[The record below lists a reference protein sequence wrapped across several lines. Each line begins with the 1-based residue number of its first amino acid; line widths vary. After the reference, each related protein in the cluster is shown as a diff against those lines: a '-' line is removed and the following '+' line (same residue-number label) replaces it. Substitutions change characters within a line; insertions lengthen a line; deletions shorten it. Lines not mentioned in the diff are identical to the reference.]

1 MPKKSKK
8 KTRIKIV
15 KEKRVRIIEPELML
29 ERELALED
37 HDLRRAKVATIF
49 EGFHKDRDKR
59 REQLRG
65 FMNDLRIQRMK
76 RREEMQKF
84 MQSIRSKVLEKKK
97 MMPEVRV

>member
-37 HDLRRAKVATIF
+37 HDLRRAKVSEILG
-49 EGFHKDRDKR
+49 GFRKDRDKR
-59 REQLRG
+59 REQLKG

-84 MQSIRSKVLEKKK
+84 MQSIRSKVLDKKK
-97 MMPEVRV
+97 EMPAVNL